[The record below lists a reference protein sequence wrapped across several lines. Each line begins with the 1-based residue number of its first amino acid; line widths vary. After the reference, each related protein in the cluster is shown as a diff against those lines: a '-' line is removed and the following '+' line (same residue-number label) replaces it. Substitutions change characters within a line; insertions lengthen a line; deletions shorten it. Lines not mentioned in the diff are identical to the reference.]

1 MDLFDPK
8 ALETDPNGLAA
19 HEPGAKLD
27 LGKPMVDL
35 TLDGFSRALLAVAQ
49 VSTYG
54 AKKYSP
60 NGWKAVPNGEQRYR
74 SAGDRHRLFRG
85 HEVLDHESKLTHLA
99 HEAWNR
105 LAELE
110 LYLQSRDAHSEDAA
124 AVAVRAQTAQM
135 FAATQA
141 AIRAAKQTSEQKTE
155 PAAGRQPG
163 APDAAPEQAA
173 SEKSVPREK
182 PAAGTDLVDAIH
194 NFNAAIKGTSPT
206 SERIEVRLF
215 ERDWDTMYRAL
226 RPSWRHSAADG
237 EAFVFDGVIFSRV
250 TRV

>member
-27 LGKPMVDL
+27 LGKPMMDL

-60 NGWKAVPNGEQRYR
+60 NGWKAVPNGKQRYR

-85 HEVLDHESKLTHLA
+85 HEVLDPESKLTHLA

-110 LYLQSRDAHSEDAA
+110 LYLQARNAHREDAA
-124 AVAVRAQTAQM
+124 AVAVRAQTAPM
-135 FAATQA
+135 FAGTQA
-141 AIRAAKQTSEQKTE
+141 SAQKIE

>member
-8 ALETDPNGLAA
+8 ALAADPNGLAA

-85 HEVLDHESKLTHLA
+85 HEVLDPESKLTHLA

-110 LYLQSRDAHSEDAA
+110 LYLQSRDARSEDDAA
-124 AVAVRAQTAQM
+124 AAVRAQTAQM

-141 AIRAAKQTSEQKTE
+141 AQRQNE
-155 PAAGRQPG
+155 PAVGHQAG

-173 SEKSVPREK
+173 TEKSVLREK
-182 PAAGTDLVDAIH
+182 PTAGTYLGEAIVEFKAAIH
-194 NFNAAIKGTSPT
+194 TISTQPGPIVINLS
-206 SERIEVRLF
+206 R
-215 ERDWDTMYRAL
+215 RDWDAAYCL
-226 RPSWRHSAADG
+226 LHPSGTHVAIGGPS
-237 EAFVFDGVIFSRV
+237 FIFDGIVFNG
-250 TRV
+250 TTG